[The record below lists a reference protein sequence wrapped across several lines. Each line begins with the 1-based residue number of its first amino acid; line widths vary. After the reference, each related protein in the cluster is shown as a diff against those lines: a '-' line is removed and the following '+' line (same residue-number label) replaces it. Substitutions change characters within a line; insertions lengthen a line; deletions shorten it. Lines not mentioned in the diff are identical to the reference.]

1 MGYPLGPLLEK
12 HLSPVIKKGRAL
24 GAPSHAA
31 AELVR
36 LKPVVN

>member
-12 HLSPVIKKGRAL
+12 QLPPVVKKGHAL
-24 GAPSHAA
+24 GTPSRAA